1 MIGFA
6 GDTHMAAVMRAAAHI
21 KGLPTTAKD
30 FDKCDLVFIAQDVNS
45 DADLPVLNALID
57 VIFKQCLDP
66 LPIVLASQVPIGFT
80 KPLLQRHQNLYYQ
93 VDTIIMNQA
102 LERAINPEQI
112 IIGVNDVT
120 QPLSKDYITY
130 LEAFSSVQIVFMDIE
145 AAELTKH
152 AINYYLAAQLA
163 ATNVLSS
170 LVTKE
175 QWDQIIPAL
184 QNDERIGLYAYLRPG
199 KIGGHLP
206 RDVRRIRKLLDC
218 DPLTGAIV
226 AQCQQ

>member
-45 DADLPVLNALID
+45 EADLPALNKLID
-57 VIFKQCLDP
+57 IIFEQCP
-66 LPIVLASQVPIGFT
+66 NPIPIVLASQVPIGFT
-80 KPLLQRHQNLYYQ
+80 RPLCQRHHDLYYQ

-102 LERAINPEQI
+102 LERAISPEQI
-112 IIGVNDVT
+112 IVGVADVT
-120 QPLSKDYITY
+120 LPISFTYNRY
-130 LEAFSSVQIVFMDIE
+130 LEAFGSVSVVLMDIE

-170 LVTKE
+170 LVTEE
-175 QWDQIIPAL
+175 QWAQIIPAL
-184 QNDERIGLYAYLRPG
+184 RNDKRIGQYAYLRPG